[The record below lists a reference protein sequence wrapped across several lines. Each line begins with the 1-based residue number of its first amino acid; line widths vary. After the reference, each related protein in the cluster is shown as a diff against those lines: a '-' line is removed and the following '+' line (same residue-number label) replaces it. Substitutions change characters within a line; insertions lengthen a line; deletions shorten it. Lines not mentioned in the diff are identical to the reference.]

1 MIMQVTDCAPA
12 IGAVRTRSPLS
23 RTSCLYVLNAQPLSP
38 AVGNGDAFAALIVVA
53 DEHALRFG
61 HRSAVG
67 TQLVLELEALRAES
81 RGPHFDLDG
90 LPPADGRAEVDLGPR
105 EDHVLQR

>member
-67 TQLVLELEALRAES
+67 TQLVL
-81 RGPHFDLDG
+81 DLDG